1 MIDARPTVV
10 GQSVCPRQ
18 FIRSLFLL
26 LFMYSFSSSFEFHV
40 SMGIKF
46 YAAKKLRIEMKINS
60 KDEAFA
66 NVAASFTQRAL

>member
-1 MIDARPTVV
+1 
-10 GQSVCPRQ
+10 
-18 FIRSLFLL
+18 
-26 LFMYSFSSSFEFHV
+26 MYSFSSSFEFHV

>member
-1 MIDARPTVV
+1 
-10 GQSVCPRQ
+10 
-18 FIRSLFLL
+18 
-26 LFMYSFSSSFEFHV
+26 MYSFSISFEFHF